1 MEPRTCRTPGCGEPI
16 PPTTRGRPRQKCER
30 CAPRKLRVAD
40 PETGQV
46 SYMRPTSAAEFG
58 VKPEPTTVLAATRA
72 ALEAAGRMSHWA
84 GQAALLVAARI
95 DATQVEGSPLAS
107 MIKAHRDS
115 MKAALG
121 EAAESGD
128 ELDAVFSRTS

>member
-1 MEPRTCRTPGCGEPI
+1 MDPTTCGCGGTIVQPRT
-16 PPTTRGRPRQKCER
+16 GRPRQKCER

-40 PETGQV
+40 PETGQI
-46 SYMRPTSAAEFG
+46 SYMRPTSAAEYG
-58 VKPEPTTVLAATRA
+58 VHPEPTTVLAATRA
-72 ALEAAGRMSHWA
+72 ALEAAGRTSHWA

-121 EAAESGD
+121 EAGEAGD